1 MINITWDEKYSIGH
15 ARIDHEHQVF
25 VDLII
30 NVSRADDQQSSKDRV
45 MRLLTELRKYAE
57 FHFCSEENIMLD
69 HDFPEYETHRQE
81 HVRLLC
87 DLDRRVHDYRLD
99 VAALSDLV
107 DFLFQWFALHTTC
120 SDKRLAHHIEF
131 TRAPCSAS

>member
-1 MINITWDEKYSIGH
+1 MINIKWDEKYSVGH

-30 NVSRADDQQSSKDRV
+30 NVSRAEDQHSSKDRV
-45 MRLLTELRKYAE
+45 MRLLIELRKYAE
-57 FHFCSEENIMLD
+57 FHFYSEENIMLD
-69 HDFPEYETHRQE
+69 HDFPEYDAHRQE

-87 DLDRRVHDYRLD
+87 ELERRFHDYRLD
-99 VAALSDLV
+99 AATLNELV

-120 SDKRLAHHIEF
+120 SDKKLAHHIAS
-131 TRAPCSAS
+131 TGAPIFAS